1 MRFGGV
7 SSDLARTLAQDIEE
21 ASRER
26 AAREAR
32 EQRES
37 VEREEAMLR
46 DLAVMRK
53 ALIRADARE
62 EEAMQRASDS
72 EARERLMVR
81 LAVAGVASGA
91 IGVVVALVALV
102 A

>member
-1 MRFGGV
+1 MRFGAV
-7 SSDLARTLAQDIEE
+7 SSDLAQALAHDIEE
-21 ASRER
+21 ATRER
-26 AAREAR
+26 AECEAR
-32 EQRES
+32 EERES

-46 DLAVMRK
+46 DLAAVRK

-72 EARERLMVR
+72 EARERLIVR
-81 LAVAGVASGA
+81 LTVAGVASGV
-91 IGVVVALVALV
+91 IGVVVAIVALV